1 MAHNPLQQ
9 YFRQPKIYI
18 ALPSNGVYNTV
29 GSVDGDLT
37 NMPIFGMTGM
47 DEIILKTPDALIT
60 GESAVKVIES
70 CCPNIKDAWGVS
82 TIDTNM
88 LYAAI
93 KIATYGNTISVTQT
107 CPSCSTDNDYDLDL
121 NVVVEHYANCK
132 YNNKLVIGDLVIK
145 TQPLTYRKSTD
156 LNIKTFKLQ
165 QRLAQIQRLESEEEQ
180 TGMFKELFEELRVAQ
195 NELYLNSIESV
206 EVNNTVVTEKE
217 FISEWLVNSDK
228 STFDMI
234 KDHIEKNKTV
244 WALPTYPVKCTNC
257 NTESSV
263 YVELDH
269 TNFFDNA

>member
-1 MAHNPLQQ
+1 MGHNPLQQ

-18 ALPSNGVYNTV
+18 ALPSNGIYNPV
-29 GSVDGDLT
+29 GAIDGDLT

-60 GESAVKVIES
+60 GESAVKVLES
-70 CCPNIKDAWGVS
+70 CCPNIKDAWNIS

-107 CPSCSTDNDYDLDL
+107 CTNCETENDYDLDL
-121 NVVVEHYANCK
+121 NVVVEHYSNCK

-180 TGMFKELFEELRVAQ
+180 TGMFKELFEELRIAQ

-217 FISEWLVNSDK
+217 FIAEWLVNSDK
-228 STFDMI
+228 STFDTI
-234 KDHIEKNKTV
+234 KDHIEKNKSA

-257 NTESSV
+257 DTEASV
-263 YVELDH
+263 YIELDH